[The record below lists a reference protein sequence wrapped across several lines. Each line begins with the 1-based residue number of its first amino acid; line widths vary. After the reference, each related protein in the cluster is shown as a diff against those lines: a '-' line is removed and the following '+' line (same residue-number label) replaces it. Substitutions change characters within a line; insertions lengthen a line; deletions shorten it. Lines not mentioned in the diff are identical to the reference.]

1 MRFGFAVAVTLVIV
15 ASPAFAQLSVD
26 VRLGGAHDALAYG
39 DGEPEARLAAAGA
52 VDAEY
57 LIAGGRARLFYTL
70 DAATYSTPGDWS
82 TLRHDLGGVHRV
94 DLTDSGHLRLFL
106 GANAA
111 WQANGEAWAVAGYRA
126 LGGMANLEHR
136 PSDGLTLRVGY
147 RLDGRRFPDIPELNQ
162 MEHDAF
168 VSALANFQTRTT
180 LIGEIHV
187 GAKSYAGELILA
199 EMDPAVPPGRS
210 GRGRGTMGPGVRAG
224 ISPLGDEGSH
234 AGLVALRVRVAQS
247 LADRTGVSLD
257 YSSRHSSGNVPP
269 ALITTPAH
277 FSDDGVYDDPYAS
290 DVQTLGA
297 TLKHIFLGAGVLR
310 GWAAWQGKDYRATPA
325 LDLDGEPIAG
335 GELRRDR
342 VWRGGAAWRVP
353 LFPSRT
359 GRLDVDLE
367 LVYAFADHRSNDA
380 FYDYASHA
388 FALTLGLAY

>member
-1 MRFGFAVAVTLVIV
+1 MRFGFAVALAFV

-26 VRLGGAHDALAYG
+26 ARLGGAHDALAYG
-39 DGEPEARLAAAGA
+39 DGEPEARLATAGA

-57 LIAGGRARLFYTL
+57 LVAGGRARLFYEL
-70 DAATYSTPGDWS
+70 DAATYSTPGDWGA
-82 TLRHDLGGVHRV
+82 LRHDLGGVHRI
-94 DLTDSGHLRLFL
+94 DLSDSGRLRLFV
-106 GANAA
+106 GAGAT
-111 WQANGEAWAVAGYRA
+111 WQANGEAWADAGYRA
-126 LGGMANLEHR
+126 LGGMANLEHH

-147 RLDGRRFPDIPELNQ
+147 RLDGRRFPDVPELDQ
-162 MEHDAF
+162 LEHDAF

-187 GAKSYAGELILA
+187 GAKSYAGELNA
-199 EMDPAVPPGRS
+199 VEMDPAVPPGRS
-210 GRGRGTMGPGVRAG
+210 GRGTMGPGVRAG
-224 ISPLGDEGSH
+224 VSPLGDDASH
-234 AGLVALRVRVAQS
+234 AGLVAFRVRVAYS

-269 ALITTPAH
+269 ALVTTPAH

-297 TLKHIFLGAGVLR
+297 TLKHIFIGAGVLR
-310 GWAAWQGKDYRATPA
+310 GWAAWLGKDYRATPA
-325 LDLDGEPIAG
+325 LDLYGEPIAG

-367 LVYAFADHRSNDA
+367 LIYAFADHRSNDA